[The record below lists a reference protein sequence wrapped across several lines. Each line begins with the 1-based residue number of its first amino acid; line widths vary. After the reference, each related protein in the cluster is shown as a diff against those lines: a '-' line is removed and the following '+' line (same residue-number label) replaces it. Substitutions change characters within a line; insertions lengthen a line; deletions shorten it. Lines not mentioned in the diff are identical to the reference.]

1 MTIMRIT
8 SAKVAY
14 HRNGVCGEGF
24 FVVTF
29 RWQDGRQ
36 WRNMVATVFHYFDE
50 PGDNTC
56 RVAVLDIDETAAG
69 NIAMAEGNSWR
80 GDHFADDLFRIIKEW
95 NNSRSNMVIS
105 A

>member
-1 MTIMRIT
+1 MNIK

-29 RWQDGRQ
+29 RWQDGKC
-36 WRNMVATVFHYFDE
+36 WRNMVATVFHYFD
-50 PGDNTC
+50 DASDKSC
-56 RVAVLDIDETAAG
+56 RVAVLDIDQTANG

-80 GDHFADDLFRIIKEW
+80 GDHFADELFPIIKAW
-95 NNSRSNMVIS
+95 IDRPRD
-105 A
+105 AA